1 LSDTQF
7 LYLTTTGWKSAKEH
21 LIEIWFV
28 KNNGKYYVMSERGR
42 SAHWVKNIS
51 HDPKILFRINNLIFN
66 GHAKIIEPLEK
77 AQLAAQVSELMKA
90 KYGWDQGL
98 IVELEPLNSTKKATT

>member
-1 LSDTQF
+1 
-7 LYLTTTGWKSAKEH
+7 LTTIGWKSAKEH

-28 KNNGKYYVMSERGR
+28 KDNGKYYVMSERGN

-51 HDPKILFRINNLIFN
+51 HDTKILFRINKVIFN
-66 GHAKIIEPLEK
+66 GHARIIETLEET
-77 AQLAAQVSELMKA
+77 QLAARVSELMKA

-98 IVELEPLNSTKKATT
+98 IVELEPLNLTNKATT

>member
-1 LSDTQF
+1 
-7 LYLTTTGWKSAKEH
+7 
-21 LIEIWFV
+21 
-28 KNNGKYYVMSERGR
+28 
-42 SAHWVKNIS
+42 
-51 HDPKILFRINNLIFN
+51 LIFN